1 MTVSYKNN
9 LDEYKKFL
17 YYTALFEERKIR
29 SILVYAILTVG
40 LLIASIVMICCR
52 IFNAGALFLYLV
64 IGLSALTLWQIGK
77 IIVVVKRSIKRMP
90 TVAPDFLHIVNSYE
104 FKEDGL
110 TVSSK
115 NNVRKKT
122 QVTELEY
129 SAILK
134 GRERKD
140 IVYLY
145 LYPNVAFMFKKS
157 EFDGDVNELIALL
170 KNKLGDKF
178 LCRSK

>member
-1 MTVSYKNN
+1 MTVSYKN
-9 LDEYKKFL
+9 DIQEYKKFL
-17 YYTALFEERKIR
+17 YYTALFEEKRIR
-29 SILVYAILTVG
+29 TILVYSILSIA

-90 TVAPDFLHIVNSYE
+90 TVAPDFLNITNSYE
-104 FKEDGL
+104 FNEDSL

-122 QVTELEY
+122 QVNELEY

-157 EFDGDVNELIALL
+157 ELDGDVSELLALL

-178 LCRSK
+178 LCRNK

>member
-1 MTVSYKNN
+1 
-9 LDEYKKFL
+9 
-17 YYTALFEERKIR
+17 
-29 SILVYAILTVG
+29 
-40 LLIASIVMICCR
+40 
-52 IFNAGALFLYLV
+52 
-64 IGLSALTLWQIGK
+64 
-77 IIVVVKRSIKRMP
+77 MP

-104 FKEDGL
+104 FKEDGI

-157 EFDGDVNELIALL
+157 
-170 KNKLGDKF
+170 
-178 LCRSK
+178 R

>member
-9 LDEYKKFL
+9 LSEYKKFL
-17 YYTALFEERKIR
+17 YYTALYEEKRIR
-29 SILVYAILTVG
+29 NILVYSILSVA
-40 LLIASIVMICCR
+40 LLIASIVMICCQ
-52 IFNAGALFLYLV
+52 IIGAGVLFLYLFV
-64 IGLSALTLWQIGK
+64 GLSALSLWQIGK
-77 IIVVVKRSIKRMP
+77 IAIIIKRTIKRMP
-90 TVAPDFLHIVNSYE
+90 AVAPDFLHITNSYE

-110 TVSSK
+110 VVSSK

-122 QVTELEY
+122 QVNELEY

-157 EFDGDVNELIALL
+157 DFDGDVNELITLL

-178 LCRSK
+178 LCRNK

>member
-1 MTVSYKNN
+1 MTLSYKNN
-9 LDEYKKFL
+9 LQEYKKFL
-17 YYTALFEERKIR
+17 YYTALFEEKRLRNI
-29 SILVYAILTVG
+29 IVYGALSVA
-40 LLIASIVMICCR
+40 LLIASIVLICCK
-52 IFNAGALFLYLV
+52 IYNAGTLFLYLFV
-64 IGLSALTLWQIGK
+64 GLSAISLWQLGK
-77 IIVVVKRSIKRMP
+77 VVLVIRRSIKNMP
-90 TVAPDFLHIVNSYE
+90 IVAPDFLNISNTYE
-104 FKEDGL
+104 FTEDGF

-145 LYPNVAFMFKKS
+145 LYPNVALMFKKS
-157 EFDGDVNELIALL
+157 DYDGDVNQLISLL
-170 KNKLGDKF
+170 KNKIGDKF
-178 LCRSK
+178 LCRNK

>member
-9 LDEYKKFL
+9 IDEYKKFL
-17 YYTALFEERKIR
+17 YYTALFEEKRIR
-29 SILVYAILTVG
+29 SILVYSILSVA

-52 IFNAGALFLYLV
+52 IVGAGMLFLYLFV
-64 IGLSALTLWQIGK
+64 GLSALALWQIGK
-77 IIVVVKRSIKRMP
+77 IIVVVKRSVKRMP
-90 TVAPDFLHIVNSYE
+90 TVAPDFLHITNSYE
-104 FKEDGL
+104 FKEESII
-110 TVSSK
+110 VSSK

-122 QVTELEY
+122 QVNELDY

-157 EFDGDVNELIALL
+157 EIDGDVNELLTLL

-178 LCRSK
+178 LCRNK